1 MKTERFVIVLN
12 RPGDALFWRELLELI
27 LAGASLD
34 LDLLVLFE
42 QSALDSLS
50 RNEQETR
57 AWRQLT
63 DHGLATVRVVR
74 QPGQEPDLPDWVEW
88 VSASQAETWR
98 SERAEIRA

>member
-1 MKTERFVIVLN
+1 MQTERFVIVSN

-42 QSALDSLS
+42 LSALVSLS
-50 RNEQETR
+50 RNEKESR

-63 DHGLATVRVVR
+63 DHQLATVRVVR
-74 QPGQEPDLPDWVEW
+74 RPGQEPDLPDWLEW

-98 SERAEIRA
+98 SERAEIHA